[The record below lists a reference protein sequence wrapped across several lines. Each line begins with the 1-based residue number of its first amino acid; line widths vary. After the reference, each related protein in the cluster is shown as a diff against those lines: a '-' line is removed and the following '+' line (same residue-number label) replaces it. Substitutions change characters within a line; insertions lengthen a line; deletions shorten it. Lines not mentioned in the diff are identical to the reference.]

1 MNKYYANLIK
11 KVEILMVFLYFIV
24 NPSVLLKAIKAG
36 VNFMGKPSI
45 SNLPHYLWKDYL
57 SWEGNWELIDGI
69 PYAMS
74 PAPSLKHQG
83 ISQKIAVQLEM
94 ALTHCQQC
102 QALLP
107 VDWKID
113 EDTVVQ
119 PDNLIVCGEIEG
131 NFLTRAPRLIVEIL
145 SLSTAKKDKTTKY
158 HLYER
163 EGVLFY
169 LIVDPE
175 NKLVTIYDIL
185 QGHYVMRLETRNE
198 SVEFDLGGV
207 ENCNIKLDFSKIWV

>member
-1 MNKYYANLIK
+1 
-11 KVEILMVFLYFIV
+11 
-24 NPSVLLKAIKAG
+24 
-36 VNFMGKPSI
+36 MGKPSI

-57 SWEGNWELIDGI
+57 SWEGSWELIDGI

-74 PAPSLKHQG
+74 PAPSLKHQS
-83 ISQKIAVQLEM
+83 ISQKIATQLEL
-94 ALTHCQQC
+94 ALANCQQC

-119 PDNLIVCGEIEG
+119 PDNLIVCGKIEG
-131 NFLTRAPRLIVEIL
+131 NFLTQAPALIVEIL
-145 SLSTAKKDKTTKY
+145 SLSTAKKDKTTKFK
-158 HLYER
+158 LYER

-175 NKLVTIYDIL
+175 SKGVNIYDLL
-185 QGHYVMRLETRNE
+185 QGQYVKRLDVSNE
-198 SVEFDLGGV
+198 KVEFNLRVAG
-207 ENCNIKLDFSKIWV
+207 NCNINLDFSKIWM